1 MKFIDHITIK
11 VKAGDGGHGCIA
23 FHREKFMPKGGPSG
37 GDGGHGGDIILKAN
51 SQLTTLQD
59 ISFKK
64 LYKAERGQHGQGKK
78 MHGKNGKS
86 IIIEVP
92 LGTLA
97 VNKESKEILCDI
109 VKKNQSQIIAFGGN
123 GGFGNARFKTQ
134 YNTTPRT
141 ANDGQIGE
149 SKIVELELKILA
161 DVGLV
166 GFPNVG
172 KSTLLSKLSSAKP
185 KIADYPFTTL
195 TPNLGIVKYGDYN
208 SFVMADIPG
217 LIKGASLG
225 KGLGLQFLKHIE
237 RTKILLFII
246 DGTSNDIKNELT
258 TLENEI
264 KSYGANLYTKPK
276 LIFVSKNDIM
286 EIDFI
291 KRKFLKKNNI
301 DTFSSVTGS
310 NIAILL
316 KKIIS
321 TINDIKESPPSE
333 N

>member
-64 LYKAERGQHGQGKK
+64 LYKAQRGQHGQGKN

-109 VKKNQSQIIAFGGN
+109 VKNNQSQIIAFGGN

-134 YNTTPRT
+134 YNTTPRI

-149 SKIVELELKILA
+149 TKIVELELKILA

-264 KSYGANLYTKPK
+264 KSYGANLFTKPK

-286 EIDFI
+286 EIDLI
-291 KRKFLKKNNI
+291 KRKFLKENNI
-301 DTFSSVTGS
+301 DTFSSVTGNNLS
-310 NIAILL
+310 ILL

-333 N
+333 D

>member
-64 LYKAERGQHGQGKK
+64 LYKAQRGQHGQGKN

-109 VKKNQSQIIAFGGN
+109 VKNNQSQIIAFGGN

-134 YNTTPRT
+134 YNTTPRI

-149 SKIVELELKILA
+149 TKIVELELKILA

-264 KSYGANLYTKPK
+264 KSYGANLFTKPK

-286 EIDFI
+286 EIDLI

-301 DTFSSVTGS
+301 DTFSSVTGNNLS
-310 NIAILL
+310 ILL

>member
-64 LYKAERGQHGQGKK
+64 LYKAQRGQHGQGKN

-109 VKKNQSQIIAFGGN
+109 VKNNQSQIIAFGGN

-134 YNTTPRT
+134 YNTTPRI

-149 SKIVELELKILA
+149 TKIVELELKILA

-264 KSYGANLYTKPK
+264 KSYGANLFTKPK

-286 EIDFI
+286 EIDLI
-291 KRKFLKKNNI
+291 KRKFLKENNI
-301 DTFSSVTGS
+301 DTFSSVTGNNLS
-310 NIAILL
+310 ILL

-321 TINDIKESPPSE
+321 TINDIKESPP
-333 N
+333 NKN